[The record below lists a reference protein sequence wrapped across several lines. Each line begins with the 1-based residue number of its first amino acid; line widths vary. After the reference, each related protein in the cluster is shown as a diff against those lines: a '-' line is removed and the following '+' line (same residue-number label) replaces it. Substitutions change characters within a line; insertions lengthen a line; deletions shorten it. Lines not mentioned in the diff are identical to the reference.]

1 METIRECARDDFE
14 PVFGLLRQLWPD
26 RELDREALEDVFHH
40 NLDCDTQ
47 HYLCAV
53 SGEELVGFC
62 TLSIR
67 KSLWGQGFLGYL
79 DELVV
84 DEKRRGEGIGGML
97 LERALE
103 LAKKDDCGRVEL
115 DSAFHREDAHR
126 FYEKHG
132 FKGIC
137 LLFSRELQG

>member
-1 METIRECARDDFE
+1 MITIRECDRRDFE
-14 PVFGLLRQLWPD
+14 PVFALLRQLWPD
-26 RELDREALEDVFHH
+26 RELDRQALEGVFLY
-40 NLDCDTQ
+40 NLDSASQ

-53 SGEELVGFC
+53 SGEELLGFC
-62 TLSIR
+62 SLSVR

-84 DEKRRGEGIGGML
+84 DEDRRGEGIGSRL

-103 LAKKDDCGRVEL
+103 LAREDGCSRVEL
-115 DSAFHREDAHR
+115 DSAFHREDAHS

-132 FKGIC
+132 FERIC
-137 LLFSRELQG
+137 LLFSREF